1 MNHRSAVKG
10 LFDMRAE
17 SYNEYTSWRDEER
30 ILTEILRPLHTMRRN
45 SWCLDVGGGTGR
57 VARHG
62 RNIAGQWLIV
72 DLSPRMLSSAAEYGW
87 CINADATA
95 LPIRGSSFD
104 YIAAWSSLSFMDMPR
119 ALAEIYRVARD
130 DAYVVVAEKVIGDYA
145 TVAPDWYQAVQRL
158 RNPLKVEVLETS
170 ELAANM
176 SAAGFEVLSTIEMRS
191 QYRHDYETWLS
202 RNGSLSNEAQRELHD
217 LVQSRP
223 PEVSRLGFDVVDGVA
238 RMPIAIAVCTA
249 RRSPVRTNRATV
261 VTLAPVRMTDRL
273 EIYVQ
278 HRNAPVLTEP
288 DYLGSYEFPQG
299 HMEAG
304 ESVEVTARR
313 ELMEEAGLKVR
324 QVLSGSGFSELC
336 STDVVKVEATVPE
349 LVVLTE
355 GRLHQIAMLFVV
367 EAVEATTT
375 AAIDNRGAWIGVEEF
390 ETIIRERR
398 IYPLNQPMFEYLM
411 NRLDIIRKLLE
422 M

>member
-1 MNHRSAVKG
+1 
-10 LFDMRAE
+10 
-17 SYNEYTSWRDEER
+17 
-30 ILTEILRPLHTMRRN
+30 
-45 SWCLDVGGGTGR
+45 
-57 VARHG
+57 
-62 RNIAGQWLIV
+62 
-72 DLSPRMLSSAAEYGW
+72 
-87 CINADATA
+87 
-95 LPIRGSSFD
+95 
-104 YIAAWSSLSFMDMPR
+104 MDMPR